1 MDDLW
6 SGGPLETIRWPLG
19 FSHAAAT
26 THRSPCRCWRTAQQQ
41 SVTDYL
47 PTTQNCGLELRRPPP
62 SPYRPTAKIQS
73 SLRPS
78 LAVVVSG
85 GFSGSRSWSTQALA
99 LALSPL
105 RQSVLPECDPRSS
118 GAGPYWV
125 ASAQRCASWASG
137 HALAGFMATD
147 SAPLI
152 AQPAPPR

>member
-1 MDDLW
+1 MTY
-6 SGGPLETIRWPLG
+6 GGAPGDHSLAFWAFLALQPLPIALP
-19 FSHAAAT
+19 AAAGGQPNN
-26 THRSPCRCWRTAQQQ
+26 RE

-47 PTTQNCGLELRRPPP
+47 STTQNCGLELRRPPP
-62 SPYRPTAKIQS
+62 SPYRSTAKIQS

-78 LAVVVSG
+78 RAVVVSA
-85 GFSGSRSWSTQALA
+85 GFSGSRSWSTQALV

-105 RQSVLPECDPRSS
+105 RQSVLLECDPRSS

-125 ASAQRCASWASG
+125 ASAQRCASWASE
-137 HALAGFMATD
+137 HALAGFTATD